1 MRRKSLTFFWIS
13 IAVYV
18 ISFFLPAFYE
28 FGENPLDN
36 SSPRYWIGIS
46 VFLAGGLFLPFFFVN
61 WWVLLWLANPLY
73 WKGLSDYWHH
83 KDGGVFYV
91 ISSFILG
98 LLFLTTYKSSFQSNL
113 DSVHVVGQVGLG
125 YYLWMMSFVLLF
137 VAMYMDP
144 ELCE

>member
-1 MRRKSLTFFWIS
+1 M
-13 IAVYV
+13 
-18 ISFFLPAFYE
+18 
-28 FGENPLDN
+28 
-36 SSPRYWIGIS
+36 
-46 VFLAGGLFLPFFFVN
+46 
-61 WWVLLWLANPLY
+61 
-73 WKGLSDYWHH
+73 
-83 KDGGVFYV
+83 

-113 DSVHVVGQVGLG
+113 DAVHVVGQVGLG